1 MCRWAAYR
9 GEPLFLE
16 DIVSA
21 PAHSLVVQ
29 SLSATQAKT
38 PTNGDGFGIAWYGDR
53 DEPGLYR
60 DVMPA
65 WADCNLKS
73 LARQIRS
80 TLFLAHVRAA
90 TYGAT
95 RRDNCHPFAH
105 GRWSFMHNGQIGQYD
120 RMRRALESLLPDEL
134 YAARRGTTDSELI
147 FMLALHFG
155 LDDMPMT
162 ALREALAL
170 VERQALHMGIT
181 PDVRFTAAF
190 SDGDTLYGVRYATGA
205 SAPTLYASRM
215 GGGYCLVSEPL
226 DEDERTWGEIPDGSA
241 VVLSDDG
248 IKITPFSTGVV
259 AFGKAE
265 DLKVPAE

>member
-21 PAHSLVVQ
+21 PAHSLVAQ
-29 SLSATQAKT
+29 SLSATLAKT

-155 LDDMPMT
+155 LDAMPMT

-226 DEDERTWGEIPDGSA
+226 DEDERIWGEIPDGSA

-248 IKITPFSTGVV
+248 IKITPFSTGVLTETS
-259 AFGKAE
+259 E